1 VTDDNDID
9 DDDGEEIVEGEI
21 VEDDAAGAFPDLSAL
36 GLAGG
41 AMPDLGGMMDGL
53 AQMQAIQSE
62 VFEGSAG
69 GGLVRIRANG
79 RMDIESVT
87 IRPDALEDSDADLV
101 ADLVLAA
108 LRDLTAKIA
117 AAQAAAMGPLGG
129 LLGGL
134 P

>member
-1 VTDDNDID
+1 MTDDNDID

-108 LRDLTAKIA
+108 LRDLHRRA
-117 AAQAAAMGPLGG
+117 P
-129 LLGGL
+129 
-134 P
+134 